1 MKRISAMAIT
11 LFVSALFVAPAIASD
26 TDPTQPNK
34 AQKKEQRQTVGKVSK
49 AQIETMNKRKEA
61 KKQRDEKLK
70 IRDENLN
77 KSN

>member
-11 LFVSALFVAPAIASD
+11 LFVSALFVAPAMASD
-26 TDPTQPNK
+26 TDPTPNK
-34 AQKKEQRQTVGKVSK
+34 AQKKEQRQTAGKVSK
-49 AQIETMNKRKEA
+49 AQIDAMNKRKEA

-70 IRDENLN
+70 IRNENVN